1 MNRKSTQGTYK
12 EFPGQNY
19 LEIRYA
25 DRDYDQISIEEAWE
39 KYNQNVSYCLRI
51 G

>member
-1 MNRKSTQGTYK
+1 MSRKTGIQSYK

-25 DRDYDQISIEEAWE
+25 ERDFDQISIDEAWE
-39 KYNQNVSYCLRI
+39 KYNQNV